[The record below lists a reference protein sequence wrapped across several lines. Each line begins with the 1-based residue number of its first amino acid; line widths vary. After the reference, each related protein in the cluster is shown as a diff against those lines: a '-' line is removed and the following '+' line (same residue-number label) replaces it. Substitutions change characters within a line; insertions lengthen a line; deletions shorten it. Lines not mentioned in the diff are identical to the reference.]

1 MPKSINSNKRRYG
14 AQPISQKL
22 FQGLGAF
29 PNKKVRVD
37 PMVHCLPSM
46 FTYEG
51 KKMHCGPRRAQLA
64 TDVFIL
70 ASAQGTFGFTK
81 NGPFGALLAKYVS
94 NSWQAGSPSE
104 LRKEPI

>member
-1 MPKSINSNKRRYG
+1 MFKSTNSNKRRYG
-14 AQPISQKL
+14 AQPIFKKL

-29 PNKKVRVD
+29 PNKKTHVD

-64 TDVFIL
+64 KSVLIL
-70 ASAQGTFGFTK
+70 ASVQGKFGFTK
-81 NGPFGALLAKYVS
+81 CGPLGALLAKYVLILGKRAAPPNLERS
-94 NSWQAGSPSE
+94 
-104 LRKEPI
+104 